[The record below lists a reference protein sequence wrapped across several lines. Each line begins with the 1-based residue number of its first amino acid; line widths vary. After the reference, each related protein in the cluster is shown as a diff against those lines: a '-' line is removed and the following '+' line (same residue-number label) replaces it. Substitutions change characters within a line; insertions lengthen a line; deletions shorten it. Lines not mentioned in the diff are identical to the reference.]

1 MRYKRV
7 VLKLSGGAVSGA
19 LESGFDPEALEH
31 IADEILDIHSRGIE
45 IGIVIGGG
53 NIFRCEQSVRWGIE
67 RSEADNIGMLGTIIN
82 SLMLRG
88 VLNAKSDAEVRVM
101 TAIPIN
107 AVAEPFIRLV
117 AARHLDKGYI
127 VIFAGGIGNP
137 FLTTDYPGV
146 QRALEVRAEAI
157 LFAKHKTNGI
167 YTDDPNKNPDAKL
180 YRRIN
185 HDTIIQKNLGALD
198 QSAVIL
204 ARDHHLP
211 IHVFDF
217 EQKGM
222 MRRIAEGEDV
232 GTLITQTPEDVLEEE
247 TVAQEN
253 VT

>member
-31 IADEILDIHSRGIE
+31 IADEILDLHARGVE
-45 IGIVIGGG
+45 MGIVIGGG
-53 NIFRCEQSVRWGIE
+53 NIFRGEQSARWGIE

-88 VLNAKSDAEVRVM
+88 VLNAKSDVEVRVM

-180 YRRIN
+180 YRRIG
-185 HDTIIQKNLGALD
+185 HDTIIRENLGALD

-204 ARDHHLP
+204 ARDHNLP

-222 MRRIAEGEDV
+222 MRRIVEGQNV
-232 GTLITQTPEDVLEEE
+232 GTLITQTPEDVLEG
-247 TVAQEN
+247 
-253 VT
+253 

>member
-7 VLKLSGGAVSGA
+7 ILKLSGGAVSGT

-31 IADEILDIHSRGIE
+31 IADEILDIHNQGIE

-53 NIFRCEQSVRWGIE
+53 NIFRGNLSEQWGIE

-88 VLNAKSDAEVRVM
+88 VLNAKNEAEVRVM

-137 FLTTDYPGV
+137 FFTTDYPGV
-146 QRALEVRAEAI
+146 QRALEVRADAI
-157 LFAKHKTNGI
+157 LFAKHQTNGI
-167 YTDDPNKNPDAKL
+167 YTDDPNKNPNAKL

-185 HDTIIQKNLGALD
+185 HNTIIRENLGALD

-222 MRRIAEGEDV
+222 MRRILEGEDV
-232 GTLITQTPEDVLEEE
+232 GTLITQTPDDVLEG
-247 TVAQEN
+247 
-253 VT
+253 